1 MRRSPSIVPE
11 AVDQDIHLVLDDF
24 GALGR
29 AWRETD
35 EAEIDRETV
44 IINLLD
50 GQYSNP
56 VRVIAFNTAEGW
68 SRDVSE
74 DIADKLVLRP
84 ASTRIHPPAF
94 RISLIAIARR
104 PRNCSRCRFA
114 GSPDMPIEFYKGR
127 PLDPDELEAIRQ
139 QIEEFDT
146 IDAID
151 PEIRG
156 IVERNWPHLL
166 AKLPREDDPIG

>member
-11 AVDQDIHLVLDDF
+11 SVDQDTYLVLDDF

-29 AWRETD
+29 AWREAD

-44 IINLLD
+44 IVSLLD

-74 DIADKLVLRP
+74 NIADELVLRLASIYEDTP
-84 ASTRIHPPAF
+84 AGLQDFVDRHRTPAAEQ
-94 RISLIAIARR
+94 L
-104 PRNCSRCRFA
+104 
-114 GSPDMPIEFYKGR
+114 
-127 PLDPDELEAIRQ
+127 PLPL
-139 QIEEFDT
+139 
-146 IDAID
+146 
-151 PEIRG
+151 RG
-156 IVERNWPHLL
+156 
-166 AKLPREDDPIG
+166 AA